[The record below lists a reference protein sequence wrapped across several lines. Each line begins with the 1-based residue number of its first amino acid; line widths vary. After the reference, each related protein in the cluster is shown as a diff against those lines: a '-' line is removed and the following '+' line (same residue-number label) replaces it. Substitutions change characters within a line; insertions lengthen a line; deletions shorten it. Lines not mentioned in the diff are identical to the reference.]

1 MKYKTWTKEEDD
13 YLKQNYKNMTDEEM
27 GIELGRS
34 DGAVRGRRL
43 SLRLIKHPRFQWN
56 EEKIAF
62 LTKNYVEKDIH
73 YLSKKLNAP
82 MSTIYNKASSLGLEK
97 AKTGRYNNA
106 EDDRLIKLRDKEL
119 TWEEIADRLD
129 RTPSSV
135 KFRHRKI
142 TGQDEVASKTLNY
155 DKIEEYK
162 DSKASG
168 QKWAD
173 IEESKDMYEQYKEL
187 GLAIIE
193 CSANDLMESIKI
205 LKQMSDRE
213 MKKESLKPFIESVLK
228 DESAFFTP
236 IYNLCTKIPG
246 EVMVRKCWKEVGVD
260 RNKYLRKNLH
270 LIS

>member
-1 MKYKTWTKEEDD
+1 MATKRWTEEEDEFI
-13 YLKQNYKNMTDEEM
+13 KENYQSMTDEEI
-27 GIELGRS
+27 GIKIGRS

-62 LTKNYVEKDIH
+62 LKANYVEKDIH

-106 EDDRLIKLRDKEL
+106 EDDKLIKLRNQQL
-119 TWEEIADRLD
+119 TWEEIAEELG
-129 RTPSSV
+129 RTYSSV
-135 KFRHRKI
+135 KYRHRKI
-142 TGQDEVASKTLNY
+142 TGQDEAVAKHLNY
-155 DKIEEYK
+155 DKIDEYR

-168 QKWAD
+168 EKWTD
-173 IEESKDMYEQYKEL
+173 IEESKDVYEQYKEL

-205 LKQMSDRE
+205 LKKMSDR
-213 MKKESLKPFIESVLK
+213 KTRKDALKPFIEEVLK

-236 IYNLCTKIPG
+236 IYSLCTKIPG
-246 EVMVRKCWKEVGVD
+246 EVMVRKCWEEVGVD